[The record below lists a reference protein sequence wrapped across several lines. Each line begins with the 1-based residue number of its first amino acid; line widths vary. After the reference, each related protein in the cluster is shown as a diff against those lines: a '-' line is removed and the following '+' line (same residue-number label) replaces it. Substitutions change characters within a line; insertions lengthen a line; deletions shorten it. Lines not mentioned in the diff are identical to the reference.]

1 MKTTKKSH
9 LEMKADK
16 NKSLRKRGAVLT
28 VVGLKRLQ
36 TAILEEERQKRG
48 SKRFTQ
54 VELSDRIGI
63 STSSLSRLWSLNS
76 RIDPRTMRICFSAFD
91 LVLHEDDYTLYDA
104 NDMDFLR
111 EYSPEDRQLIDRDLS
126 ENSANADLLPE
137 SELSGEQQ
145 TITPNTAPSQI
156 VSVFLGEEKIKSE
169 ITLNKESNYNDGAKI
184 SEYIKYP
191 CAPLSL
197 DSKFYIPRP
206 PLEELA
212 YQEITQPG
220 CVIRIQGC
228 RGMGK
233 TSLVLRIVAHT
244 RMLGYETAKIN
255 IDQVDIDVLRKPQLF
270 MQWLAASIARQLG
283 REFNVD
289 KHWDEEIGSKLSCTL
304 YLKECLLAPLEKPLL
319 LVLDEVQH
327 IFEYPDLANEFLP
340 LLRSWQEEAQQDEVW
355 TKLRLVIVYSTDVC
369 LSIEINQS
377 PFNIGLPLKLSEFTS
392 EQVIELAN
400 RYGIDWQQNKQV
412 QQLMELI
419 GGHPALLNITLYH
432 LLYHKLTLEE
442 ILQTA
447 ITEVGIYRQ
456 HLQNLL
462 NKLQKNTQLL
472 DTMKIFLTKDKN
484 IDLDILTAYQLEN
497 MGLIQLQ
504 QQKWVISC
512 QLYQGFL
519 KKYLMS

>member
-1 MKTTKKSH
+1 MK
-9 LEMKADK
+9 EDK
-16 NKSLRKRGAVLT
+16 NKSLRKRGVVLT
-28 VVGLKRLQ
+28 AVGIKRLQ

-48 SKRFTQ
+48 GKRFTQ

-76 RIDPRTMRICFSAFD
+76 RIDPRTMRIFFSAFD

-104 NDMDFLR
+104 NDIDFHQ
-111 EYSPEDRQLIDRDLS
+111 EYFQQQGQVIVGDLS
-126 ENSANADLLPE
+126 ENSAN
-137 SELSGEQQ
+137 SVQQQ

-156 VSVFLGEEKIKSE
+156 VSVFLGEEKFKSE
-169 ITLNKESNYNDGAKI
+169 ITLQKQNDYNIQTKI

-191 CAPLSL
+191 CTPLSL

-233 TSLVLRIVAHT
+233 TSLMLRILAHT
-244 RMLGYETAKIN
+244 KTLDYETAKLN
-255 IDQVDIDVLRKPQLF
+255 IAQVDIDVLQKPQLF

-283 REFNVD
+283 IEFNVD

-327 IFEYPDLANEFLP
+327 IFEYPELANEFLP
-340 LLRSWQEEAQQDEVW
+340 LLRSWQEEAQHDEIW
-355 TKLRLVIVYSTDVC
+355 AKLRLVIVYSTDVYI
-369 LSIEINQS
+369 SVDMNQS
-377 PFNIGLPLKLSEFTS
+377 PFNIGLPLKISEFS
-392 EQVIELAN
+392 FEQVIELAN

-419 GGHPALLNITLYH
+419 GGHPALLNLTLYH
-432 LLYHKLTLEE
+432 LRYHKLTLEE

-447 ITEVGIYRQ
+447 TTELGIYRQ

-462 NKLQKNTQLL
+462 NKVQKNSQLL
-472 DTMKIFLTKDKN
+472 DSIKNLLTKDEN
-484 IDLDILTAYQLEN
+484 IDLNILTAYKLEN
-497 MGLIQLQ
+497 IGLIQLQ

-512 QLYQGFL
+512 KLYRDFL
-519 KKYLMS
+519 KKYLVL

>member
-1 MKTTKKSH
+1 MK
-9 LEMKADK
+9 EDK
-16 NKSLRKRGAVLT
+16 NKSLRKRGVVLT
-28 VVGLKRLQ
+28 AVGMKRLQ

-48 SKRFTQ
+48 GKRYTQ
-54 VELSDRIGI
+54 VELGDRIGI

-91 LVLHEDDYTLYDA
+91 LTLHEDDYTIYDA
-104 NDMDFLR
+104 NDIDFYQ
-111 EYSPEDRQLIDRDLS
+111 EYLQEQRQLIVRDLS
-126 ENSANADLLPE
+126 QNSDN
-137 SELSGEQQ
+137 SVQQQ
-145 TITPNTAPSQI
+145 TIIPNTVPSQI
-156 VSVFLGEEKIKSE
+156 VSVFLTEDKIKSE
-169 ITLNKESNYNDGAKI
+169 ITLKKQSDRNIQAKI

-233 TSLVLRIVAHT
+233 TSLMLRILAHAKT
-244 RMLGYETAKIN
+244 LDYKTAKLN
-255 IDQVDIDVLRKPQLF
+255 IAQVDIDVLQKPQLF

-283 REFNVD
+283 IEFNID

-327 IFEYPDLANEFLP
+327 IFEYPELANEFLP

-355 TKLRLVIVYSTDVC
+355 PKLRLVIVYSTEVDFS
-369 LSIEINQS
+369 LDINQS
-377 PFNIGLPLKLSEFTS
+377 PFNIGLPLKLLEFTS
-392 EQVIELAN
+392 EHVIELAN
-400 RYGIDWQQNKQV
+400 RYGIDWKENQQV

-419 GGHPALLNITLYH
+419 GGHPALINITLYH
-432 LLYHKLTLEE
+432 LRYHKLTLED
-442 ILQTA
+442 ILLTA
-447 ITEVGIYRQ
+447 STELGIYRQ
-456 HLQNLL
+456 YLQNLL
-462 NKLQKNTQLL
+462 NKLQKSTQLL
-472 DTMKIFLTKDKN
+472 DSMKIFLTKNEN
-484 IDLDILTAYQLEN
+484 IDLDILSTYKLED
-497 MGLIQLQ
+497 MGLIKLQ

-512 QLYQGFL
+512 QLYRDFL
-519 KKYLMS
+519 KKYLEL

>member
-1 MKTTKKSH
+1 MKISKKFH
-9 LEMKADK
+9 LEMKEEK
-16 NKSLRKRGAVLT
+16 NKSLRKRGVVLT

-36 TAILEEERQKRG
+36 TAILEEERQTRG
-48 SKRFTQ
+48 GKRFTQ

-91 LVLHEDDYTLYDA
+91 LALHENDYTLYDA
-104 NDMDFLR
+104 NDID
-111 EYSPEDRQLIDRDLS
+111 SQHEDYQEEQQVIDRDLS
-126 ENSANADLLPE
+126 EYSDNADSLSE
-137 SELSGEQQ
+137 SKLSLQQ
-145 TITPNTAPSQI
+145 KTMTAKTAPSEI
-156 VSVFLGEEKIKSE
+156 VSVFLGGEKIKSE
-169 ITLNKESNYNDGAKI
+169 ISLHKQSDYNCQVKI
-184 SEYIKYP
+184 TEYIKYP
-191 CAPLSL
+191 CGPLSL

-212 YQEITQPG
+212 YQEIMQPG
-220 CVIRIQGC
+220 CVIRIKGY

-233 TSLVLRIVAHT
+233 TSLMLRILAHA
-244 RMLGYETAKIN
+244 RMLGYETAKLN
-255 IDQVDIDVLRKPQLF
+255 MTQVDINVLQKPQLF

-283 REFNVD
+283 LEFNVN

-304 YLKECLLAPLEKPLL
+304 YLKEYLLAPLDKPLL
-319 LVLDEVQH
+319 LVFDEVQH

-355 TKLRLVIVYSTDVC
+355 TKLRLVIVYSTDVY
-369 LSIEINQS
+369 LSLDINQS
-377 PFNIGLPLKLSEFTS
+377 PFNIGLPLKLSEFTL

-400 RYGIDWQQNKQV
+400 HYGIDWQHNEQV

-432 LLYHKLTLEE
+432 LHCQKLTLEE
-442 ILQTA
+442 ILRTA
-447 ITEVGIYRQ
+447 VTELGIYRQ
-456 HLQNLL
+456 HLRTLL
-462 NKLQKNTQLL
+462 NKLQKNAQLL
-472 DTMKIFLTKDKN
+472 DSIKILLTKDEN
-484 IDLDILTAYQLEN
+484 IDLDILTTYQLEN

-512 QLYQGFL
+512 KLYRDFL
-519 KKYLMS
+519 KKYIMS

>member
-1 MKTTKKSH
+1 MNTNKKFH
-9 LEMKADK
+9 LEMTESN
-16 NKSLRKRGAVLT
+16 NKFLRKRGVVLT

-36 TAILEEERQKRG
+36 TAILEEERQTRG
-48 SKRFTQ
+48 GKRFTQ

-76 RIDPRTMRICFSAFD
+76 RIDPRTIRICFSAFD
-91 LVLHEDDYTLYDA
+91 LALHEDDYTLYDA
-104 NDMDFLR
+104 NEIDSQQ
-111 EYSPEDRQLIDRDLS
+111 EYFQKARQMIDRDLS
-126 ENSANADLLPE
+126 EYSDNADLLSE
-137 SELSGEQQ
+137 SELVVQQ
-145 TITPNTAPSQI
+145 KTMIAKTAPSEI
-156 VSVFLGEEKIKSE
+156 VSIFLGAEKIKSE
-169 ITLNKESNYNDGAKI
+169 ILLNKQSNYNSQSKI
-184 SEYIKYP
+184 TEYIKYP
-191 CAPLSL
+191 CGPLSL

-212 YQEITQPG
+212 YQEIMQPG

-233 TSLVLRIVAHT
+233 TSLMLRIVAHAK
-244 RMLGYETAKIN
+244 MLGYETAKLN
-255 IDQVDIDVLRKPQLF
+255 IAQVDIDVLRKPQLF

-304 YLKECLLAPLEKPLL
+304 FLKECLLASLEKPLL
-319 LVLDEVQH
+319 LVFDEVQH
-327 IFEYPDLANEFLP
+327 IFAYPDLANEFLP
-340 LLRSWQEEAQQDEVW
+340 LLRSWQEEAQQDQVW
-355 TKLRLVIVYSTDVC
+355 TKLRLVIVYSTDVY
-369 LSIEINQS
+369 LSLDINQS
-377 PFNIGLPLKLSEFTS
+377 PFNIGLPLKLSEFTC

-400 RYGIDWQQNKQV
+400 RYGVDWQQNEQV

-432 LLYHKLTLEE
+432 LRYHKLTLKE
-442 ILQTA
+442 ILLTA
-447 ITEVGIYRQ
+447 ITELGIYRQ
-456 HLQNLL
+456 HLQSLL
-462 NKLQKNTQLL
+462 NKLQKNIQLL
-472 DTMKIFLTKDKN
+472 DSMKNFLTKDKN

-512 QLYQGFL
+512 QLYRDFL